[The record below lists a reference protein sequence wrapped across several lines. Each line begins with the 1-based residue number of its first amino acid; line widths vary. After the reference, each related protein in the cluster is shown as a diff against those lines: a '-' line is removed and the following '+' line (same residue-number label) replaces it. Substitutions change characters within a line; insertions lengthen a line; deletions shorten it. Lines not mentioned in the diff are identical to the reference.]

1 MMQVSFS
8 SRALLGMLLAVLAW
22 PAPAALRGGGK
33 LTLHLVYT
41 SDTIGY
47 VDPCG

>member
-1 MMQVSFS
+1 MHKHRLA
-8 SRALLGMLLAVLAW
+8 RAWLGVVLASLCGQAEV
-22 PAPAALRGGGK
+22 PLHANDK
-33 LTLHLVYT
+33 MTLHLVYT

>member
-1 MMQVSFS
+1 MHWQRFGRSLF
-8 SRALLGMLLAVLAW
+8 AVLAW
-22 PAPAALRGGGK
+22 CCWHVPASLHANDK
-33 LTLHLVYT
+33 MTLHLVYT

>member
-1 MMQVSFS
+1 MHGFGRSWLV
-8 SRALLGMLLAVLAW
+8 VLTW
-22 PAPAALRGGGK
+22 FCWQTPAPLPANDK

>member
-1 MMQVSFS
+1 MVRVLF
-8 SRALLGMLLAVLAW
+8 GMLLAGFCAST
-22 PAPAALRGGGK
+22 APRLQANDK
-33 LTLHLVYT
+33 ITLHLVYT